1 MVVGHTVIAVILIQ
15 LLQLL
20 QRKADPVIVV
30 PTRDTVTPVLTG
42 NPALMNMVAV
52 TAMVG
57 KAPVLV
63 ITVAS
68 MQYVDP

>member
-1 MVVGHTVIAVILIQ
+1 MLGVGVNVVQIESIVQ
-15 LLQLL
+15 LVQ
-20 QRKADPVIVV
+20 
-30 PTRDTVTPVLTG
+30 TG
-42 NPALMNMVAV
+42 NPALMNMVAA

-57 KAPVLV
+57 KALVLV